1 MASKQPVVS
10 IGGRTIKLTNLEKVL
25 YPETGT
31 TKADVIDYYV
41 SVADVMLPHVKD
53 RPATRKRWVHGVGTA
68 EEPGAV
74 FFQKDLGDSAPEWV
88 ARGVIEHSD
97 HSNSYPLVNEVA
109 TLVWLGQ
116 IAALEIHVPQWRFDA
131 VGHAQNPDRFVLDL
145 DPGDGVPLADCAEVA
160 VLARGILRDMGLD
173 PIPVTSGSK
182 GIHLYAPLDGTQS
195 SDDVTEVAHELAR
208 ALEAEHP
215 DDIVSSMSRAL
226 RPGKVFIDWSQNR
239 AAKTTVAP
247 YSLRG
252 KFRPMVAA
260 PRTWRELMSKDL
272 RQLDYQETL
281 RRIKDRGDPM
291 AALAGAPVT
300 GDRLAHYRERRDAS
314 KTPEPMPDAFQG
326 EPGRRFVIQEH
337 RARAH
342 HFDFRLEHDGVL
354 VSWALP
360 RGMPG
365 DAQHNR
371 LAVQTE
377 DHPIEYA
384 AFEGVIPRGEYGAGT
399 VEIWDAGDYELEKW
413 REDEVIV
420 SLHGR
425 PDGGLGAPT
434 RVALIRTTPAA
445 DGKGASWLL
454 HRMKAQTPDPSWSRE
469 SAESSGVVA
478 NEMRQRGELAPMLA
492 TLAEREG
499 LDDEDEWAIEMKW
512 DGIRAIAV
520 VDANA
525 GTAEL
530 SSRNGLDLSRSYPE
544 LISAL
549 PKAAAHTGHVVL
561 DGEIVAPDSAGRP
574 SFGRLQT
581 RMGLTAEREVQRA
594 AESVPVQFIVFDIL
608 ELDGA
613 SLIDN
618 SYDERRSR
626 LEHALAP
633 TPKVVLP
640 SAITVGLDAAL
651 DISEDLGLEG
661 VVAKRRDGVYKPG
674 RRSTDWLKFKHVRT
688 QEVVIGGW
696 RPGNG
701 ARRDSIGSLLLG
713 VPTDGGLRYVG
724 RVGTGFSEKALD
736 DARVRMAGRARASSP
751 FIEVPDSVA
760 RDAHWVRPDLVAE
773 VEFFEWTS
781 TGQLRQPSWRGWRSD
796 KAPTDVSIEADASTD
811 EGTDD

>member
-1 MASKQPVVS
+1 MASKQQSVVS
-10 IGGRTIKLTNLEKVL
+10 IGGHTLKLSNLDKVL

-31 TKADVIDYYV
+31 TKAEVIDYYM
-41 SVADVMLPHVKD
+41 SIADVMLPHIAD

-68 EEPGAV
+68 DEPGEV
-74 FFQKDLGDSAPEWV
+74 FFQKNLGDSAPDWV
-88 ARGVIEHSD
+88 LRREIQHSD
-97 HSNSYPLVNEVA
+97 HENSYPLVNDAA
-109 TLVWLGQ
+109 TLAWLGQ

-131 VGHAQNPDRFVLDL
+131 QGKRQNPDRLVLDL
-145 DPGDGVPLADCAEVA
+145 DPGDGVSLAECAEIA

-173 PIPVTSGSK
+173 PMPVTSGSK
-182 GIHLYAPLDGTQS
+182 GIHLYAALDGKQS
-195 SDDVTEVAHELAR
+195 GDDVTEVAHELAR

-239 AAKTTVAP
+239 EAKTTVAP

-252 KFRPMVAA
+252 KLQPMVAA
-260 PRTWRELMSKDL
+260 PRTWRELMSKNL
-272 RQLDYQETL
+272 RQLDFRETL
-281 RRIKDRGDPM
+281 RRVQERGDP
-291 AALAGAPVT
+291 LAGISSGKRPGQ

-314 KTPEPMPDAFQG
+314 KTPEPIPDAIAAS
-326 EPGRRFVIQEH
+326 PGRRFVIQEH
-337 RARAH
+337 HARGH

-365 DAQHNR
+365 DAQNNR

-377 DHPIEYA
+377 DHPVEYA
-384 AFEGVIPRGEYGAGT
+384 DFEGVIPRGEYGAGT
-399 VEIWDAGDYELEKW
+399 VEIWDTGDYELEKW

-425 PDGGLGAPT
+425 AGGGLGAPT
-434 RVALIRTTPAA
+434 RVALIRTTPAT

-454 HRMKAQTPDPSWSRE
+454 HRMKAQTPDHEWSRH
-469 SAESSGVVA
+469 SAETSGAVA
-478 NEMRQRGELAPMLA
+478 DEMRQRGELAPMLA
-492 TLAEREG
+492 TLAERAG

-530 SSRNGLDLSRSYPE
+530 SSRNGIDLSRSYPE
-544 LISAL
+544 LIEAL
-549 PKAAAHTGHVVL
+549 LRAAAHTGHAVL

-574 SFGRLQT
+574 DFGRLQT
-581 RMGLTAEREVQRA
+581 RMGLTGEREVERA
-594 AESVPVQFIVFDIL
+594 AQSVPVQFIVFDVL
-608 ELDGA
+608 ELDGVP
-613 SLIDN
+613 LIES

-633 TPKVVLP
+633 TQKVVLP
-640 SAITVGLDAAL
+640 AAITVGLDAAL
-651 DISEDLGLEG
+651 DVSEDLGLEG
-661 VVAKRRDGVYKPG
+661 VVAKRRDGPYKPG
-674 RRSTDWLKFKHVRT
+674 RRSTDWLKFKHLRT

-713 VPTDGGLRYVG
+713 VPTDDGLRYVG
-724 RVGTGFSEKALD
+724 RVGTGFSSKALD
-736 DARVRMAGRARASSP
+736 DARTSMAGRASTRSP
-751 FIEVPDSVA
+751 FIDVPESVA

-781 TGQLRQPSWRGWRSD
+781 TGQLRQPSWRGWRMDKSPSD
-796 KAPTDVSIEADASTD
+796 VAREHPGSP
-811 EGTDD
+811 

>member
-1 MASKQPVVS
+1 
-10 IGGRTIKLTNLEKVL
+10 
-25 YPETGT
+25 
-31 TKADVIDYYV
+31 
-41 SVADVMLPHVKD
+41 
-53 RPATRKRWVHGVGTA
+53 
-68 EEPGAV
+68 
-74 FFQKDLGDSAPEWV
+74 
-88 ARGVIEHSD
+88 
-97 HSNSYPLVNEVA
+97 
-109 TLVWLGQ
+109 
-116 IAALEIHVPQWRFDA
+116 
-131 VGHAQNPDRFVLDL
+131 
-145 DPGDGVPLADCAEVA
+145 
-160 VLARGILRDMGLD
+160 
-173 PIPVTSGSK
+173 
-182 GIHLYAPLDGTQS
+182 
-195 SDDVTEVAHELAR
+195 
-208 ALEAEHP
+208 
-215 DDIVSSMSRAL
+215 
-226 RPGKVFIDWSQNR
+226 
-239 AAKTTVAP
+239 
-247 YSLRG
+247 
-252 KFRPMVAA
+252 
-260 PRTWRELMSKDL
+260 
-272 RQLDYQETL
+272 
-281 RRIKDRGDPM
+281 
-291 AALAGAPVT
+291 
-300 GDRLAHYRERRDAS
+300 
-314 KTPEPMPDAFQG
+314 
-326 EPGRRFVIQEH
+326 
-337 RARAH
+337 
-342 HFDFRLEHDGVL
+342 
-354 VSWALP
+354 
-360 RGMPG
+360 
-365 DAQHNR
+365 
-371 LAVQTE
+371 
-377 DHPIEYA
+377 
-384 AFEGVIPRGEYGAGT
+384 
-399 VEIWDAGDYELEKW
+399 
-413 REDEVIV
+413 
-420 SLHGR
+420 
-425 PDGGLGAPT
+425 
-434 RVALIRTTPAA
+434 
-445 DGKGASWLL
+445 
-454 HRMKAQTPDPSWSRE
+454 
-469 SAESSGVVA
+469 
-478 NEMRQRGELAPMLA
+478 
-492 TLAEREG
+492 
-499 LDDEDEWAIEMKW
+499 MKW

-525 GTAEL
+525 GRAEL

-796 KAPTDVSIEADASTD
+796 KAPTDVWIEADAWTD
-811 EGTDD
+811 EGTQ

>member
-1 MASKQPVVS
+1 MASKQQPVVS
-10 IGGRTIKLTNLEKVL
+10 VGGRTIKLTNLDKVL

-41 SVADVMLPHVKD
+41 TVADVMLPHVKD

-97 HSNSYPLVNEVA
+97 HSNTYPLVNDVA
-109 TLVWLGQ
+109 TLTWLGQ

-131 VGHAQNPDRFVLDL
+131 QGRKQNPDRFVLDL
-145 DPGDGVPLADCAEVA
+145 DPGDSVPLVDCAEVA

-182 GIHLYAPLDGTQS
+182 GIHLYAALDGSQS

-252 KFRPMVAA
+252 KLRPMVAA

-272 RQLDYQETL
+272 RQLDYRETI
-281 RRIKDRGDPM
+281 RRVKDRGDPL
-291 AALAGAPVT
+291 AELAGAPAS

-314 KTPEPMPDAFQG
+314 KTPEPMPDSYRG
-326 EPGRRFVIQEH
+326 GPGRQFVIQEH

-360 RGMPG
+360 RGMPS

-377 DHPIEYA
+377 DHPVEYA

-425 PDGGLGAPT
+425 VDGGLGTPT
-434 RVALIRTTPAA
+434 RVALIRTTPSV

-454 HRMKAQTPDPSWSRE
+454 HRMKAQTPDPEWSRQ
-469 SAESSGVVA
+469 SAEDSGAVA
-478 NEMRQRGELAPMLA
+478 DEMRQRGELAPMLA
-492 TLAEREG
+492 TLAEREE

-544 LISAL
+544 LIAAL
-549 PKAAAHTGHVVL
+549 PRAAAHTGHAVL

-574 SFGRLQT
+574 DFGRLQT
-581 RMGLTAEREVQRA
+581 RMGLTAEREVERA
-594 AESVPVQFIVFDIL
+594 AQSVPVQFIVFDVL
-608 ELDGA
+608 ELDGV
-613 SLIDN
+613 SLIDS
-618 SYDERRSR
+618 SYDERRRR

-640 SAITVGLDAAL
+640 AAITVGLDAAL

-661 VVAKRRDGVYKPG
+661 VVAKRRDGSYKPG
-674 RRSTDWLKFKHVRT
+674 RRSTDWLKFKHLRT

-701 ARRDSIGSLLLG
+701 ARHDSIGSLLLG
-713 VPTDGGLRYVG
+713 VPTDDGLRYVG
-724 RVGTGFSEKALD
+724 RVGTGFSAKALD
-736 DARVRMAGRARASSP
+736 AARSRMAGRASTSSP
-751 FIEVPDSVA
+751 FIDVPASVA
-760 RDAHWVRPDLVAE
+760 RDAHWVSPDLVAE

-781 TGQLRQPSWRGWRSD
+781 TGQLRQPSWRGWRPDKSPSD
-796 KAPTDVSIEADASTD
+796 VAREQPGSP
-811 EGTDD
+811 